1 MRRLLTTAIAVTA
14 AFALGACGSTSTETS
29 DGSPRSSSSATVDKG
44 AFPVTIRSALGEA
57 TISETPK
64 RVVAIGWGSQDAALA
79 LGVVPVGMQDFSG
92 DCGCKDGILPW
103 DRDKL
108 GGAKPEL
115 IKATSDEVPY
125 EQIAGLAPDVILAVN
140 SGLTKDQYAKLTQI
154 APTVG
159 YPGKPW
165 LTSWQ
170 DQLKLVG
177 QALGRSAAAADLE
190 KQTDQAIAD
199 AAKAHPEFKGKTIAF
214 GSGTEASSFN
224 FYYDD
229 DSRVQL
235 LTKLGFTASP
245 DASRLGSGDSKFSFA
260 KKVSLELLPQ
270 VKTDVLV
277 AWYLSPETQR
287 SIESS
292 GVFKRLPY
300 VKDGAY
306 VPLTDP
312 PLVYA
317 TSAVDVLSLPWM
329 LDKYLPLLSKA
340 AKAAGK

>member
-1 MRRLLTTAIAVTA
+1 MRRLLTTAIAA
-14 AFALGACGSTSTETS
+14 AAVLALGACGSTEPSNQPSRSAAGASTDEN
-29 DGSPRSSSSATVDKG
+29 
-44 AFPVTIRSALGEA
+44 AFPVTIHSALGDA
-57 TISETPK
+57 TIEKAPE
-64 RVVAIGWGSQDAALA
+64 RVVTIGWGSQDAALA

-92 DCGCKDGILPW
+92 DCGCEDGILPW
-103 DRDKL
+103 DEPKL
-108 GGAKPEL
+108 DGAKPAL
-115 IKATSDEVPY
+115 INATSDEVPY

-140 SGLTKDQYAKLTQI
+140 SGLTKEQYAKLSQI
-154 APTVG
+154 APTVA

-165 LTSWQ
+165 LTSSQ

-177 QALGRSAAAADLE
+177 QALGRSSEAAQLQ
-190 KQTDQAIAD
+190 KQTDQTVAR
-199 AAKAHPEFKGKTIAF
+199 AAKAHPEFKSKTIAF

-229 DSRVQL
+229 DSRNQL
-235 LTKLGFTASP
+235 LSQLGFTISP
-245 DASRLGSGDSKFSFA
+245 DVSRLGAGGSAFSFA

-270 VKTDVLV
+270 VKTDILV
-277 AWYLSPETQR
+277 SWYLSPETQR
-287 SIESS
+287 SIETTD
-292 GVFKRLPY
+292 VFKRLPY
-300 VKDGAY
+300 VADGAY

-340 AKAAGK
+340 AKAADR